1 MADEVGGR
9 THLLQDL
16 HSQMPVLVRLTVTL
30 PQKVHGY
37 LEILSMCFSLYI
49 CFSMLL
55 LGVLLDFDLLDLLTE
70 GRTVARTVLA

>member
-1 MADEVGGR
+1 M
-9 THLLQDL
+9 LQDL

-37 LEILSMCFSLYI
+37 LSVLSMRFSLQI
-49 CFSMLL
+49 CCSMLL